1 LQKHTRMEENRKV
14 ILDLLLNKS
23 ALKQNIADDCE
34 QVFITI
40 KDTIKKEIDALQKK
54 IKDQRI
60 RLSYKEKGNY
70 EMHVFVGSDVLVFHL
85 HNNVFRLPDD
95 NALWGTKYLREND
108 ANGYFGVIYIYNF
121 LAESFLQ
128 NRLNDSGYL
137 IGRLFI
143 NHERHFMMEGKG
155 QLGVMF
161 RDLENT
167 TLSDDLLCLIVQ
179 SSFAYALEFDLLVPP
194 YEYVAELSVGE
205 IQLIS
210 NNLQLQTGKRL
221 GFKMKSDESDF
232 F

>member
-1 LQKHTRMEENRKV
+1 MEENRKV